1 MAFYFETLFNTAVN
15 NINTGGVI
23 SGVVAAGNWLLL
35 ASLLYAIYENWVAGD
50 ISSLGAAGVRYLCA
64 GIILNFYTPAFLSV
78 NHSFNLMAQTIDNA
92 GASGVDVFVKWSND
106 LGTYIGSSGHPSFW
120 GMVTGT
126 LSGAVS
132 ALCLGLAYL
141 VFPISTGIFAILYCL
156 YGCVLFAVGPIILG
170 LIPLRGL
177 GQVAKTFA
185 INVMVFNTWGIIYAL
200 FGCLLTVLN
209 LGTASDVM
217 NSGSFLGSFVGVGS
231 SVLLGLVSVM
241 LSVMILTIPIIATKI
256 VKGDMGS
263 AVGTAF
269 RAVSTAVGAVR
280 GFGGGGSG

>member
-1 MAFYFETLFNTAVN
+1 
-15 NINTGGVI
+15 
-23 SGVVAAGNWLLL
+23 
-35 ASLLYAIYENWVAGD
+35 
-50 ISSLGAAGVRYLCA
+50 
-64 GIILNFYTPAFLSV
+64 
-78 NHSFNLMAQTIDNA
+78 
-92 GASGVDVFVKWSND
+92 
-106 LGTYIGSSGHPSFW
+106 
-120 GMVTGT
+120 MVTGT
-126 LSGAVS
+126 LSGAIS

-185 INVMVFNTWGIIYAL
+185 VNVMVFNTWGIIYAL

-231 SVLLGLVSVM
+231 SILLGLVSVM

-269 RAVSTAVGAVR
+269 RAVSAAA
-280 GFGGGGSG
+280 GSVSGILPKGK